1 MGTSDL
7 IVPVLGYMTCSSLM
21 LLANKM
27 AVTFIPSPSLLL
39 MIQIGFSVL
48 GVLLLG
54 ALGVIDVRLASPPQL
69 LRFLPAALV
78 FAATMFTNM
87 NTLQHANVETLI
99 VFRASTPLALS
110 VLDWLVLGRE
120 LPCLR
125 SCASLLACVCGAF
138 GYVAFDAGWNPRAFA
153 WVAAWYGVFIADQVL
168 VKYIFNSLSLEKDEN
183 RDAAETRRLR
193 DSNWDRMLA
202 MNLVALL
209 PLAGAG
215 VATGEL
221 LDPAA
226 AAQLLRS
233 GDAVGLGTLLFSCF
247 AAIGISYFATLC
259 RSKLSATSFALTG
272 NVCKVVTIL
281 LNVLVWDKHAS
292 AESLGCLAVC
302 LVSAG
307 FYTQAPLRQQHQQP
321 PPPQQQQQQEQKTTK
336 AKKSE

>member
-1 MGTSDL
+1 MAFSDL

-27 AVTFIPSPSLLL
+27 AVHFIPSPSLLL
-39 MIQIGFSVL
+39 LIQIGFSVL

-54 ALGVIDVRLASPPQL
+54 AVGAIDVRLASPRQL
-69 LRFLPAALV
+69 LRFLPAAIV

-87 NTLQHANVETLI
+87 NTLRHANVETLI

-120 LPCLR
+120 LPCAR
-125 SCASLLACVCGAF
+125 SCASLLACVCGAL

-168 VKYIFNSLSLEKDEN
+168 VKYIFNSLSSEKDEKDEK
-183 RDAAETRRLR
+183 DAAAARRLR

-215 VATGEL
+215 LATGEL

-226 AAQLLRS
+226 AVQLLRS

-259 RSKLSATSFALTG
+259 RSKLSATSFALAG
-272 NVCKVVTIL
+272 NICKVVTIL

-307 FYTQAPLRQQHQQP
+307 FYTQAPLRQQQQ
-321 PPPQQQQQQEQKTTK
+321 TTK